1 MFWVPICKKFGN
13 GTHIRNIGGA
23 KKNQCAVPPRLIT
36 LIGFCRLRGCQ
47 SHHRPHS
54 HKKTSGALSKNRT
67 CDSSLPR
74 TCFTTRLLGQR
85 LPANYK
91 YHTPKIKDKKHPA
104 KFAGFRST
112 NIHNYSI
119 QQLTAFLTQCFNR
132 DIFPRLRRF
141 FHPCFSE
148 RRAAQQP
155 QRACFLF

>member
-1 MFWVPICKKFGN
+1 MFWAPICKKFGN

-47 SHHRPHS
+47 SHHRQHS

-74 TCFTTRLLGQR
+74 TCFTTRLLGQS

-91 YHTPKIKDKKHPA
+91 GCAQKIKDKKSRMN
-104 KFAGFRST
+104 AGFVQQRKT
-112 NIHNYSI
+112 ILFVIRYSNLPHFSPTFSDETSFHH
-119 QQLTAFLTQCFNR
+119 QPYHPLPQPPVRTY
-132 DIFPRLRRF
+132 RF
-141 FHPCFSE
+141 
-148 RRAAQQP
+148 RMI
-155 QRACFLF
+155 FLF